1 MKKLK
6 KEKIK
11 INKSQLIEIGSFLI
25 ILLCAGAMFYQIYSN
40 NKRNFQLIW
49 SDKFFQSDLNRK
61 VTSQEYF
68 EEEIQNNEVI
78 EETEQVVEEQPVHV
92 NYENYIGVLEIKK
105 INLKR
110 GFYSKTS
117 RNNNVNRNIQVLN
130 ESDMPNIENG
140 NVIIAGHSGSS
151 YVSFFRNLNKL
162 DLYDEAI
169 IYFEGKQYNYQLK
182 NKYEIDKTGQAV
194 IKRNKEKN
202 VLTLITCKHNTNKQ
216 IVFIFELNEI
226 K

>member
-40 NKRNFQLIW
+40 NIRDQLNDNLI
-49 SDKFFQSDLNRK
+49 
-61 VTSQEYF
+61 QEYF
-68 EEEIQNNEVI
+68 EEEIQNNKVI

-117 RNNNVNRNIQVLN
+117 RNNNVNRNIQILN

>member
-6 KEKIK
+6 KEKTK
-11 INKSQLIEIGSFLI
+11 TNKSQLIEIGSFLI

-40 NKRNFQLIW
+40 NKKDQLNDNLI
-49 SDKFFQSDLNRK
+49 
-61 VTSQEYF
+61 QEYF
-68 EEEIQNNEVI
+68 EEEIQNNKVI

-151 YVSFFRNLNKL
+151 YVSFFKNLNKL

>member
-40 NKRNFQLIW
+40 NKMDQLNDNLI
-49 SDKFFQSDLNRK
+49 
-61 VTSQEYF
+61 QEYF

>member
-6 KEKIK
+6 KEKTK

-40 NKRNFQLIW
+40 NKKDQLNDNLI
-49 SDKFFQSDLNRK
+49 
-61 VTSQEYF
+61 QEYF
-68 EEEIQNNEVI
+68 EEEIQNNKVI

-182 NKYEIDKTGQAV
+182 KTGQAV

>member
-6 KEKIK
+6 KEKTK
-11 INKSQLIEIGSFLI
+11 TNKSQLIEIGSFLI

-40 NKRNFQLIW
+40 NKKDQLNDNLI
-49 SDKFFQSDLNRK
+49 
-61 VTSQEYF
+61 QEYF

-117 RNNNVNRNIQVLN
+117 RNNNVNRNIQILN

-162 DLYDEAI
+162 DLYDEAT
-169 IYFEGKQYNYQLK
+169 IYFEGKQYDYQLK

>member
-6 KEKIK
+6 KEKTK

-40 NKRNFQLIW
+40 NKKDQLNDNLI
-49 SDKFFQSDLNRK
+49 
-61 VTSQEYF
+61 QEYF

-78 EETEQVVEEQPVHV
+78 EENEQEDEEQPVQV

-117 RNNNVNRNIQVLN
+117 KNNNVNRNIQVLN

-182 NKYEIDKTGQAV
+182 NEYEIDKTGQAV
-194 IKRNKEKN
+194 IKRNKEKS

>member
-40 NKRNFQLIW
+40 NIRDQLNDNLI
-49 SDKFFQSDLNRK
+49 
-61 VTSQEYF
+61 QEYF

-117 RNNNVNRNIQVLN
+117 RNNNVNRNIQILN

>member
-6 KEKIK
+6 KEKTK

-40 NKRNFQLIW
+40 NKKDQLNDNLI
-49 SDKFFQSDLNRK
+49 
-61 VTSQEYF
+61 QEYF
-68 EEEIQNNEVI
+68 EDEIQNNEVI

-194 IKRNKEKN
+194 IKRNKDKN

>member
-1 MKKLK
+1 
-6 KEKIK
+6 
-11 INKSQLIEIGSFLI
+11 
-25 ILLCAGAMFYQIYSN
+25 
-40 NKRNFQLIW
+40 
-49 SDKFFQSDLNRK
+49 
-61 VTSQEYF
+61 
-68 EEEIQNNEVI
+68 
-78 EETEQVVEEQPVHV
+78 
-92 NYENYIGVLEIKK
+92 
-105 INLKR
+105 
-110 GFYSKTS
+110 
-117 RNNNVNRNIQVLN
+117 
-130 ESDMPNIENG
+130 MPNIENG

>member
-6 KEKIK
+6 KEKTK
-11 INKSQLIEIGSFLI
+11 TNKSQLIEIGSFLI

-40 NKRNFQLIW
+40 HKNDQLNDNLI
-49 SDKFFQSDLNRK
+49 
-61 VTSQEYF
+61 QEYF

-78 EETEQVVEEQPVHV
+78 EDNEQVVEEQQVHV

>member
-40 NKRNFQLIW
+40 NKKDQLNDNLI
-49 SDKFFQSDLNRK
+49 
-61 VTSQEYF
+61 QEYF

>member
-6 KEKIK
+6 KEKTK

-40 NKRNFQLIW
+40 NKKDQLNDNLI
-49 SDKFFQSDLNRK
+49 
-61 VTSQEYF
+61 QEYF

-78 EETEQVVEEQPVHV
+78 EEDEQVVEEQPVHV
-92 NYENYIGVLEIKK
+92 NYENYIGILEIKK

>member
-6 KEKIK
+6 KEKTK

-40 NKRNFQLIW
+40 NKKDQLNDNLI
-49 SDKFFQSDLNRK
+49 
-61 VTSQEYF
+61 QEYF
-68 EEEIQNNEVI
+68 EEEIQNNKVI

>member
-40 NKRNFQLIW
+40 NKKDQLNDNLI
-49 SDKFFQSDLNRK
+49 
-61 VTSQEYF
+61 QEYF
-68 EEEIQNNEVI
+68 EEEIQNNEVV

-202 VLTLITCKHNTNKQ
+202 VLTLITCKHSTNKQ

>member
-6 KEKIK
+6 KEKTK

-40 NKRNFQLIW
+40 NKKDQLNDNLI
-49 SDKFFQSDLNRK
+49 
-61 VTSQEYF
+61 QEYF
-68 EEEIQNNEVI
+68 EEEIQNNKVI

-216 IVFIFELNEI
+216 IFFIFELKEI

>member
-6 KEKIK
+6 KEKTK

-40 NKRNFQLIW
+40 NKKDQLNDNLI
-49 SDKFFQSDLNRK
+49 
-61 VTSQEYF
+61 QEYF

-78 EETEQVVEEQPVHV
+78 EENEQVVEEQPVHV

-110 GFYSKTS
+110 GFYSKAS
-117 RNNNVNRNIQVLN
+117 RNNNVNRNIQFLN
-130 ESDMPNIENG
+130 ESDMPNVENG

>member
-6 KEKIK
+6 KEKTK

-40 NKRNFQLIW
+40 NKKDQLNDNLI
-49 SDKFFQSDLNRK
+49 
-61 VTSQEYF
+61 QEYF

>member
-6 KEKIK
+6 KEKTK

-40 NKRNFQLIW
+40 NKRDQLNDNLI
-49 SDKFFQSDLNRK
+49 
-61 VTSQEYF
+61 QEYF

-151 YVSFFRNLNKL
+151 YVSFFKNLNKL

>member
-40 NKRNFQLIW
+40 NIRDQLNDNLI
-49 SDKFFQSDLNRK
+49 
-61 VTSQEYF
+61 QEYF

-117 RNNNVNRNIQVLN
+117 RNNNVNRNIQILN

-162 DLYDEAI
+162 ALYDEAI